1 MNIKIKNAWEKV
13 KENGGKFFS
22 KLGKAVFNMIISYLV
37 AIITI
42 VLIYV
47 FDNENFL
54 QSAENIFFSTGACY
68 LMSTYLSIRTVDI
81 HEKSE
86 FLTGLLMI
94 GLVICLSI
102 NAVTVTNSLPSMW
115 GLVSAVISSLIC
127 LVLGYKYVCVD
138 SVMEKVLQ
146 HHNENYTIAKAD
158 YIKQQR
164 MTPGTTDYFDGN
176 EYHF

>member
-1 MNIKIKNAWEKV
+1 MITKIKNAWGKV
-13 KENGGKFFS
+13 KEKGLIFFL

-47 FDNENFL
+47 FDNANFL

-68 LMSTYLSIRTVDI
+68 LMSTYLSIRTVDV
-81 HEKSE
+81 HEKSD

-102 NAVTVTNSLPSMW
+102 NAVTVFNSLPGMW
-115 GLVSAVISSLIC
+115 GVVSAVISSLIC
-127 LVLGYKYVCVD
+127 LILGYKYVSVD
-138 SVMEKVLQ
+138 SVMKKVLQ

-164 MTPGTTDYFDGN
+164 MNPGTTDYFDGN